1 MPVQSYTS
9 LRAGRKWGRFD
20 VSVFAQNLFDTQ
32 PKLTQTQD
40 IGTPD
45 GGTPL
50 FYAITWRPRTV
61 GLTATYNF

>member
-1 MPVQSYTS
+1 M
-9 LRAGRKWGRFD
+9 KWGRFD
-20 VSVFAQNLFDTQ
+20 VSVFAQNTQ

-40 IGTPD
+40 IGTPE

-50 FYAITWRPRTV
+50 FYVITWRPRTV

>member
-1 MPVQSYTS
+1 VQSYTS
-9 LRAGRKWGRFD
+9 LRAGMKLGRFD

-40 IGTPD
+40 IGTPT